1 MSDQGKPSFRAQR
14 SNQAAPASEA
24 GLLRR
29 SAPRKDGGKG
39 RTRQAAA
46 PKIDTDYLKAQLRRL
61 LSIPS
66 PTGYTDTV
74 VRYVCAELERL
85 GIPFSVT
92 RRGAILAL
100 YRGREMDGARAI
112 VAHLDTLGA
121 TVKMIKD
128 NGRLELVPIGT
139 WAARAA
145 EYCRCTIFTDQGAFR
160 GTILPLKASGH
171 TFNEEVDTQPV
182 GWTHAEVRIDA
193 DCHDR
198 KSAEALG
205 INIGDVVAIDPGTE
219 FLDNGYIDSRH
230 LDDKAGCA
238 VMLAAMKAMVDAHV
252 ETPVDIHFIFTITEE
267 VGSGASAVL
276 LENVVAMVSIDNGT
290 TAPGQNSAE
299 FGVTVAMADQVGP
312 FDYHLTR
319 KLIRLCEENGIRHQ
333 RDVFRYYRSD
343 SASALEGGADVR
355 TALITFGIDASH
367 GYERIHMHAL
377 RSLAELTALYA
388 ASAVEITRDTEE
400 LGGLEGFTEQPVG
413 PAPQSEDDPSAHEG
427 APH

>member
-1 MSDQGKPSFRAQR
+1 MPLPS
-14 SNQAAPASEA
+14 
-24 GLLRR
+24 
-29 SAPRKDGGKG
+29 
-39 RTRQAAA
+39 
-46 PKIDTDYLKAQLRRL
+46 IDVDYLKAQLAAL
-61 LSIPS
+61 LAIPS

-74 VRYVCAELERL
+74 VRHVSEELERL
-85 GIPFSVT
+85 GIRYSVT
-92 RRGAILAL
+92 RRGAILGL
-100 YRGREMDGARAI
+100 YKGRQADGARAV

-139 WAARAA
+139 WSARAA
-145 EYCRCTIFTDQGAFR
+145 ETTRCTIFTEGGSYR

-182 GWTHAEVRIDA
+182 GWRHVEVRIDA
-193 DCHDR
+193 DCCDR
-198 KSAEALG
+198 ASAEALG
-205 INIGDVVAIDPGTE
+205 IHIGDFVAIDPGTE
-219 FLDNGYIDSRH
+219 FLDNGYIVSRH

-238 VMLAAMKAMVDAHV
+238 SMLAAMKAMVDAGV

-267 VGSGASAVL
+267 VGSGASSVL
-276 LENVVAMVSIDNGT
+276 LDDVVAMVSIDNGT

-299 FGVTVAMADQVGP
+299 LGVTIGMADSVGP

-355 TALITFGIDASH
+355 TALITFGVDASH
-367 GYERIHMHAL
+367 SYERIHVHAL
-377 RSLAELTALYA
+377 KSIAELVALYCT
-388 ASAVEITRDTEE
+388 SDVEIRRDAEE
-400 LGGLEGFTEQPVG
+400 LTGLEGFTEQPTE
-413 PAPQSEDDPSAHEG
+413 PAPHSEDDPSSHD
-427 APH
+427 

>member
-1 MSDQGKPSFRAQR
+1 MPPS
-14 SNQAAPASEA
+14 
-24 GLLRR
+24 
-29 SAPRKDGGKG
+29 
-39 RTRQAAA
+39 
-46 PKIDTDYLKAQLRRL
+46 IDVDYLTDVLRRL
-61 LSIPS
+61 LEIPS
-66 PTGYTDTV
+66 PTGYTDTI
-74 VRYVCAELERL
+74 VRFVSAELERL
-85 GIPFSVT
+85 RIPFSIT

-100 YRGREMDGARAI
+100 YRGREIDGARAV

-139 WAARAA
+139 WSSRAA
-145 EYCRCTIFTDQGAFR
+145 ETTRCTIFTEQGSFR

-171 TFNEEVDTQPV
+171 TYNTEIDSQPV
-182 GWTHAEVRIDA
+182 TWQQIEVRIDA

-198 KSAEALG
+198 ASVEALG
-205 INIGDVVAIDPGTE
+205 IHIGDHVAVDPGSE
-219 FLDNGYIDSRH
+219 FLSNGYIVSRH

-238 VMLAAMKAMVDAHV
+238 AMLAAVKAMVDYQVAV
-252 ETPVDIHFIFTITEE
+252 PVDIHFIFTITEE

-299 FGVTVAMADQVGP
+299 YGVTIGMADQVGP

-319 KLIRLCEENGIRHQ
+319 KLIRLCEEHGIRHQ

-367 GYERIHMHAL
+367 SYERIHVHAL
-377 RSLAELTALYA
+377 KSIAELVCLYA
-388 ASAVEITRDTEE
+388 ASPVEIARDVEE
-400 LGGLEGFTEQPVG
+400 LGSLEGFTSQPTD
-413 PAPQSEDDPSAHEG
+413 PSPQSRDDPFES
-427 APH
+427 